1 MSQQEFQDPE
11 RANWQALTQFPGAQ
25 LLPLAEP
32 VPQGSIHCLR
42 MAAGT
47 VIPVHTHPGHEYVY
61 VLSGILETAGHCCK
75 ANTFWHTPAGTPQG
89 PHKAITDVELI
100 TLRLGAMGVFE
111 EASGRRQ
118 P

>member
-1 MSQQEFQDPE
+1 MPQQEFQDLE

-32 VPQGSIHCLR
+32 VPQGSIHRLR

-61 VLSGILETAGHCCK
+61 VLSGILETGGASLQGQYLLAYPCR
-75 ANTFWHTPAGTPQG
+75 NPAR
-89 PHKAITDVELI
+89 A
-100 TLRLGAMGVFE
+100 A
-111 EASGRRQ
+111 
-118 P
+118 